1 MSIKKISLIMLL
13 ILIIVAL
20 GAAIF
25 LVPSNKVL
33 VSKSESLNNEECL
46 NIVTTNFATY
56 DFVRAIA
63 DDNVNLTFIMGPGKD
78 SHSFEPTAKD
88 IINIQNSD
96 LFIYIGGDMESWV
109 DKVLDSTDIKANC
122 FCIADYIDFMEEKSV
137 DGAMENH
144 EHNHE
149 EHNEAFDEHIWSS
162 PNNAIKMVTLL
173 KDIIINMDKDN
184 QKVYEENADNYIA
197 EIKLVQS
204 EIEEIVDNKVR
215 DRLVFGDKM
224 PMQYF
229 LDEFNLKASAA
240 FDGCSTENEPS
251 ASTIAYLVNKVKE
264 ENIPVILYIELNT
277 GDIANLIANEVYL
290 NTGNKVKTMQIQTL
304 HNVSKDDFKN
314 NETYVSLM
322 RRNLDVLKLA
332 LQ

>member
-1 MSIKKISLIMLL
+1 
-13 ILIIVAL
+13 
-20 GAAIF
+20 
-25 LVPSNKVL
+25 
-33 VSKSESLNNEECL
+33 
-46 NIVTTNFATY
+46 
-56 DFVRAIA
+56 
-63 DDNVNLTFIMGPGKD
+63 
-78 SHSFEPTAKD
+78 
-88 IINIQNSD
+88 
-96 LFIYIGGDMESWV
+96 
-109 DKVLDSTDIKANC
+109 
-122 FCIADYIDFMEEKSV
+122 
-137 DGAMENH
+137 
-144 EHNHE
+144 
-149 EHNEAFDEHIWSS
+149 
-162 PNNAIKMVTLL
+162 
-173 KDIIINMDKDN
+173 
-184 QKVYEENADNYIA
+184 
-197 EIKLVQS
+197 
-204 EIEEIVDNKVR
+204 
-215 DRLVFGDKM
+215 M